1 MSANYTLILASKNY
15 SSWSLRPWLAMKMAD
30 IPFTEEIIPLYTPQ
44 TKERIA
50 PLSPSGK
57 LPVLKI
63 EEKGKTH
70 SVWDSLAI
78 CETLAERHPEKAFWP
93 RHSAQRAEA
102 RSICAEMH
110 SGFPDV
116 RKTLPMDLATA
127 QATPELD
134 ENVQVQIARIAA
146 MWTSLLERFGDGGGF
161 LFGGFS
167 IADCFYAP
175 VVTRFDTYAI
185 ELPPL
190 ARAYAQRI
198 RALPPMQEW
207 TEAARKE
214 PKRQD

>member
-15 SSWSLRPWLAMKMAD
+15 SSWSLRPWLAMKMTHL
-30 IPFTEEIIPLYTPQ
+30 PFAEEIIPLYTPQ

-50 PLSPSGK
+50 PLSPSEK

-63 EEKGKTH
+63 EERGGTL

-78 CETLAERHPEKAFWP
+78 CETLAERHPEKALWP
-93 RHSAQRAEA
+93 KDSAQRAEA

-110 SGFPDV
+110 SGFPGV
-116 RKTLPMDLATA
+116 RKILPMDLATA
-127 QATPELD
+127 HATPELD
-134 ENVQVQIARIAA
+134 ETVEAQIAHITG
-146 MWTSLLERFGDGGGF
+146 MWTSLLERFGGNRGF
-161 LFGGFS
+161 LFGSFS

-175 VVTRFDTYAI
+175 VVTRFDTYSIA
-185 ELPPL
+185 LPPL
-190 ARAYAQRI
+190 AHAYAQRI

-207 TEAARKE
+207 TAAASKE